1 MVIVEGSPE
10 LTFGIRHHIR
20 TRPAGW
26 TDGADAGAAGTT
38 VPISGARSMNETMS
52 PRSGTASIP
61 VKKKMNTNPNPGG
74 AGS

>member
-52 PRSGTASIP
+52 PRSGTARIP
-61 VKKKMNTNPNPGG
+61 VKKKMNTNPNPG
-74 AGS
+74 